1 MNSHCLV
8 LTPWMTP
15 HRWSSWQKVMVE
27 LNNRKVEVLEEY
39 PEQIY
44 PVEAASLLQIPG
56 WTGQMPAVVRLI
68 KAVST
73 FKKGVK
79 FSRINIFTRD
89 GFTCQYCGA
98 RKAMKDLNYD
108 HVVPRRQ
115 GGKTDWE
122 NIVTSCYPCNARKSD
137 KTPAQAKMHLRKAPV
152 VPKTLPMTQPITVLR
167 DIPDIVRPYLQG
179 SYLEASS
186 G

>member
-1 MNSHCLV
+1 MNSHTLV

-27 LNNRKVEVLEEY
+27 LNNKKVEVLEEY

-44 PVEAASLLQIPG
+44 PAEAAFLLQIPG

-68 KAVST
+68 KPVSS

-89 GFTCQYCGA
+89 HFTC
-98 RKAMKDLNYD
+98 
-108 HVVPRRQ
+108 
-115 GGKTDWE
+115 
-122 NIVTSCYPCNARKSD
+122 
-137 KTPAQAKMHLRKAPV
+137 
-152 VPKTLPMTQPITVLR
+152 
-167 DIPDIVRPYLQG
+167 
-179 SYLEASS
+179 
-186 G
+186 